1 MSYENNNFPPSFIP
15 LMLLIM
21 STVSPGGPHVSE
33 LDYKRKTGFPQRGA
47 RQGQHSR
54 QREPRGR
61 WKEREQAWEKGELG
75 GEYLGQLSDLRS
87 LCINMDRLRDC
98 PTE

>member
-21 STVSPGGPHVSE
+21 STVSPGGPHVSG

>member
-1 MSYENNNFPPSFIP
+1 MNTENERRPELSLKCRANSDWGQ
-15 LMLLIM
+15 
-21 STVSPGGPHVSE
+21 GG
-33 LDYKRKTGFPQRGA
+33 
-47 RQGQHSR
+47 
-54 QREPRGR
+54 GR